1 MSVWLLISNIIF
13 YNYFINRVIILIF
26 VIIFKNIGWICN
38 LFVLDEVFGSTWNVE
53 GGLLLVELLKVYKYI
68 KF

>member
-1 MSVWLLISNIIF
+1 MISNIIF

-38 LFVLDEVFGSTWNVE
+38 LFVLDEVFGSMWNIE

-68 KF
+68 KY